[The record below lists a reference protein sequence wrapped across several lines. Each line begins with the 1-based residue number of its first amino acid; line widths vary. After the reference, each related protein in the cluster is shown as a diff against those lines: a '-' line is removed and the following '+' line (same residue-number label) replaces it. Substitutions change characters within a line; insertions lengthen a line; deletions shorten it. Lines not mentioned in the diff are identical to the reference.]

1 MVHMKDIQKHH
12 EDSPGVF
19 KNEAV
24 DRIKT
29 VIREKMINPVQTL
42 SLSTNHKN

>member
-1 MVHMKDIQKHH
+1 MVLFYKSIKYIFHMEDIQKHH
-12 EDSPGVF
+12 EDSPGVC

-29 VIREKMINPVQTL
+29 VIREKMINPF
-42 SLSTNHKN
+42 